1 MGQREEAHLA
11 GDDRHRRSP
20 YKGEMKPKL
29 FVKKADVAAKLG
41 IALIVDVREAPFFK
55 ERKSSISS
63 RRPAGSKAP

>member
-1 MGQREEAHLA
+1 
-11 GDDRHRRSP
+11 
-20 YKGEMKPKL
+20 MKPKL